1 MIFVKTFKGY
11 DDKTAQL
18 DDQVNKWIGDNR
30 VDVVDIKAV
39 LAHDPS
45 SRSQLGDVLY
55 VIQYNAERALF

>member
-18 DDQVNKWIGDNR
+18 DDQVNKWISDNR
-30 VDVVDIKAV
+30 VEVLDVKAV
-39 LAHDPS
+39 MAHDPS

-55 VIQYNAERALF
+55 TILYKAERALF